1 MMNEVRFSEVLCP
14 ARLRPSIS
22 LTLGRRK
29 EVKPETT
36 QSSLPIFE
44 SATTGIALMTF
55 ELSAAQFS
63 STISV
68 SAANQ
73 FSLPKCGVNSES
85 VFVVEV

>member
-1 MMNEVRFSEVLCP
+1 
-14 ARLRPSIS
+14 
-22 LTLGRRK
+22 
-29 EVKPETT
+29 VKPETT

-55 ELSAAQFS
+55 ELSATQFS

>member
-1 MMNEVRFSEVLCP
+1 
-14 ARLRPSIS
+14 
-22 LTLGRRK
+22 LT
-29 EVKPETT
+29 T
-36 QSSLPIFE
+36 FE
-44 SATTGIALMTF
+44 S
-55 ELSAAQFS
+55 SAAQFS